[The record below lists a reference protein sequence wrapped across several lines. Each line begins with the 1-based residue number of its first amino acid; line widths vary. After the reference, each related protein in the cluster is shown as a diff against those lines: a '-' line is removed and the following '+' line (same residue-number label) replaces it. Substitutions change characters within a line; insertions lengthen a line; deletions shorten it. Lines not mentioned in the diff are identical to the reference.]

1 MIIIFDI
8 SHFRIVI
15 TGVSSDC
22 GSVFNGSNDR
32 LTIGLHSRDV
42 LQENHIN
49 SGQSKHRITHV
60 GNALA

>member
-1 MIIIFDI
+1 MYLI
-8 SHFRIVI
+8 HIVI

-22 GSVFNGSNDR
+22 GSVFNGGNDR

-49 SGQSKHRITHV
+49 SGQFNIVHPCSNDNQHFDAW
-60 GNALA
+60 GG